1 MNSQTL
7 KASYEKTLDL
17 EKKAERQLSSI
28 RELRDSI
35 ILKMDYGVA
44 VEDIVSQKRIYIR
57 TATGAGVP
65 SGNAKILL
73 SDNTEVE
80 IPANLLRWK
89 HER

>member
-1 MNSQTL
+1 MSRETL

-44 VEDIVSQKRIYIR
+44 VEDIVGQKRIYIR

-65 SGNAKILL
+65 SGSAKILL
-73 SDNTEVE
+73 PDNTEVE
-80 IPANLLRWK
+80 VPANLLRWK